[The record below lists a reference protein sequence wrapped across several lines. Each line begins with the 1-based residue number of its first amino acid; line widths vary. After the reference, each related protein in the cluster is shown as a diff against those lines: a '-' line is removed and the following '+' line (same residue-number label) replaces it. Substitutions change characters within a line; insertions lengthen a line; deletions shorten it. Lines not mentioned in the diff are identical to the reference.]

1 MKFLTFKGANEMVFF
16 MAVAGALTA
25 TILLL
30 ISAEVAENNFE
41 I

>member
-1 MKFLTFKGANEMVFF
+1 MVFL
-16 MAVAGALTA
+16 MALAAGISA
-25 TILLL
+25 TLIFL